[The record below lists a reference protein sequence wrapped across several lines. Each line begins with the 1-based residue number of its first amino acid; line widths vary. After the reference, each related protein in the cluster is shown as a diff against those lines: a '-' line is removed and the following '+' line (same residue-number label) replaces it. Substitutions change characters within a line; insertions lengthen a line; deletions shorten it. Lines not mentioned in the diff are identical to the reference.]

1 MFDSLL
7 LTVGAVVLGII
18 LITLVILTA
27 WKKVPADKAAVVTG
41 LGKKKVI
48 TAGGVIVIPV
58 LQRIDYISLQNVRF
72 PIAMQD
78 AMTRHGVPINTEGIV
93 VIKVQNTEEAILMAM
108 EQFNDVTSAVTKEK
122 IIDTAKD
129 VSEGKLREII
139 ATLTVEEIYSE
150 RDKFASKVLEVAAEQ
165 LNVLGLELK
174 SFSIKEISDKNGYLE
189 ALGKPQIAGIKRD
202 AQIAEAEALRET
214 QIKTSEAKRLGAAA
228 QLEADAKIAEA
239 QKEADVKVLD
249 YEQQRQLA
257 KAKTDAS
264 YEIQQNITNM
274 EVINTEMDAAVLKE
288 ERQKS
293 VKEAEIQVE
302 IAAAIKNTEL
312 AERKAERTQ
321 KELLETVVN
330 PAAAEKQKA
339 ELQAEADKIKTV
351 RAAEA
356 DAEAKKL
363 NAEAEA
369 AMIQKTG
376 EATAQAIKL
385 RGLAEAEAMEKKAEA
400 YAKYGNAAIIDIV
413 IDKLPEITRAIA
425 EPMSRIDK
433 ITIIGGGDGS
443 GGSATDVTKMALGSL
458 TAITEGMRD
467 VLGFDMTEVMKAN
480 TYAGKTDKNI
490 NFDLDKLSDKEKAAV
505 IAETAG
511 VLKDDILDGE
521 TLTEVVIED
530 PEVSVEIV
538 ESVDSIEQI
547 SEGSE
552 EN

>member
-1 MFDSLL
+1 
-7 LTVGAVVLGII
+7 
-18 LITLVILTA
+18 
-27 WKKVPADKAAVVTG
+27 
-41 LGKKKVI
+41 
-48 TAGGVIVIPV
+48 
-58 LQRIDYISLQNVRF
+58 
-72 PIAMQD
+72 MQD
-78 AMTRHGVPINTEGIV
+78 AMTRQGVPINAEGIV

-108 EQFNDVTSAVTKEK
+108 EQFNDVTAAVTKEK

-174 SFSIKEISDKNGYLE
+174 SFSIKDISDKNGYLE

-202 AQIAEAEALRET
+202 AQIAEADALRET

-239 QKEADVKVLD
+239 QKEADVKVLE

-274 EVINTEMDAAVLKE
+274 DVINTEMDAAVLKE

-302 IAAAIKNTEL
+302 IAAAIKSTEL
-312 AERKAERTQ
+312 AERKAERKQ

-330 PAAAEKQKA
+330 PAAAEKQRA

-351 RAAEA
+351 KAAEA

-369 AMIQKTG
+369 ALIKKTG
-376 EATAQAIKL
+376 EATAEAIKL
-385 RGLAEAEAMEKKAEA
+385 KGLAEAEAMEKKAEA

-413 IDKLPEITRAIA
+413 IDKLPEIARAIA
-425 EPMSRIDK
+425 EPMSKIDK

-458 TAITEGMRD
+458 TAITEGMKD
-467 VLGFDMTEVMKAN
+467 VIGFDMTEVMKAN

-490 NFDLDKLSDKEKAAV
+490 NFNLGTLTEAEKAAA
-505 IAETAG
+505 IAGTAA
-511 VLKDDILDGE
+511 VLKDNIVEEE
-521 TLTEVVIED
+521 TFTEVAVEE
-530 PEVSVEIV
+530 PEVSVEVVELDDASGSTESV
-538 ESVDSIEQI
+538 ESIDPAAEPK
-547 SEGSE
+547 
-552 EN
+552 